1 MIGNQNSGKTTYMVS
16 ALKSLSKGVAN
27 LYIDTDELTRDW
39 FNRLSDSISKGQYPN
54 LTDKRSE
61 YNFRLRYG
69 ARYILNF
76 TLIDYNGG
84 VIFDPDADN
93 LQNDIENSQGIMIF
107 LEAKALYENDS
118 SIHNFAIILAH
129 IHEYL
134 VNSTSLFS
142 VDIVLTKYDQIPQG
156 LEIGEITKNIRGF
169 LKAANNSHNVIV
181 KVIPVSCTKQG
192 FFNVEL
198 PLLDILDSGLRLQ
211 YDKAVQLAKDYYKT
225 SQEYRNKTFLG
236 FHTHTKLANKF
247 YVKCNKCCEYFKSL
261 ENPIQNIGSYV
272 MNYQIRYPNAP
283 VANVSN
289 LSTPK
294 RTYTEL

>member
-16 ALKSLSKGVAN
+16 ALKSLSQGVAN
-27 LYIDTDELTRDW
+27 LYIETDENTRDW
-39 FNRLSDSISKGQYPN
+39 FNRLSGNISKGQYPYI
-54 LTDKRSE
+54 TDRRSE

-69 ARYILNF
+69 AKYVLNF
-76 TLIDYNGG
+76 TLIDNRGG

-93 LQNDIENSQGIMIF
+93 LQNDIKNSQGIMIF

-118 SIHNFAIILAH
+118 SIHNFAVILAH

-134 VNSTSLFS
+134 AKSTSLFS
-142 VDIVLTKYDQIPQG
+142 VDIILTKYDQIPQG
-156 LEIGEITKNIRGF
+156 IEINEITKNISGF
-169 LKAANNSHNVIV
+169 LQAANNSPNVIV

-198 PLLDILDSGLRLQ
+198 PLLDILDSGLRLK
-211 YDKAVQLAKDYYKT
+211 YDMTVTIAKEYYDIAEK
-225 SQEYRNKTFLG
+225 YRKKTFLG
-236 FHTHTKLANKF
+236 FHTHTELANEF
-247 YVKCNKCCEYFKSL
+247 YVKCNECREYFKSL

-272 MNYQIRYPNAP
+272 MNYRIRYPNAP
-283 VANVSN
+283 AANVSN